1 MKLILWIR
9 SLLVAAL
16 IFGAGS
22 TMLYSNTQ
30 NASEQMLIS
39 AIEAGDLADFVA
51 ISGGLQQGIERGM
64 GLSVFRNEQKI
75 GELLVT
81 RSESDCSVNK
91 PQRSISSRRPGDT
104 EIKNILNDINHGS
117 SGTHQIRAHIT

>member
-81 RSESDCSVNK
+81 RSESDCSVALIT
-91 PQRSISSRRPGDT
+91 SISPNEALALGD
-104 EIKNILNDINHGS
+104 
-117 SGTHQIRAHIT
+117 RATPKLRTF